1 MHHRFLHVQFSSV
14 NQGLSEVDKCR
25 YLMVLIANYI
35 SYTAAVTSYLIAHP
49 LIASQ
54 TFLGLV
60 TNITEQ
66 APNFAPTPVDLEYSA
81 SASAEYF
88 ESAAFAAFS
97 TNGYQQPSL
106 VTHKHQPLR
115 GCTASSTGTIPTP
128 PRDTIAIKTITT
140 NTAVTNGSTQ
150 GL

>member
-60 TNITEQ
+60 TNSRRPTLHLHPSTSNIRRQPRLSTLSLPRSQLFRQTDISSPPSSPTSTSRYAVVLLQ
-66 APNFAPTPVDLEYSA
+66 ARVQYPHHREI
-81 SASAEYF
+81 
-88 ESAAFAAFS
+88 
-97 TNGYQQPSL
+97 Q
-106 VTHKHQPLR
+106 LR
-115 GCTASSTGTIPTP
+115 
-128 PRDTIAIKTITT
+128 
-140 NTAVTNGSTQ
+140 
-150 GL
+150 